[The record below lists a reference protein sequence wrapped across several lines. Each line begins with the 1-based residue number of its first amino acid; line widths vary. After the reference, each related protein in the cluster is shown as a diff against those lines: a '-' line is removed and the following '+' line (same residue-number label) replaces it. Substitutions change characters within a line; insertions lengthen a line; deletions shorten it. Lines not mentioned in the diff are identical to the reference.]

1 MTTPYTCAL
10 EISILRKYFWTFL
23 SGLCDRR
30 RVLAQVEEYDTTTD
44 TYNIVTEL
52 PRMIVMFGIVAV
64 GKKIYLVGGKDPL
77 TCLTLDTVLV
87 FDLEHNT
94 WSTSFPSLREAR
106 SANGYNPFFFT
117 VSRVS
122 LGLLLV

>member
-1 MTTPYTCAL
+1 MTTSYT
-10 EISILRKYFWTFL
+10 IFF

-30 RVLAQVEEYDTTTD
+30 RVVAQVEEYDTTED
-44 TYNIVTEL
+44 TYNIITEL
-52 PRMIVMFGIVAV
+52 PRMIVMFGIAAL

-87 FDLEHNT
+87 FDIEHNS

-106 SANGYNPFFFT
+106 SVHSDNFFT
-117 VSRVS
+117 YFFHP
-122 LGLLLV
+122 LGTKGLDG

>member
-1 MTTPYTCAL
+1 M
-10 EISILRKYFWTFL
+10 S
-23 SGLCDRR
+23 
-30 RVLAQVEEYDTTTD
+30 QVEEYDTTKD

-52 PRMIVMFGIVAV
+52 PRMIVMFGIAAV

-87 FDLEHNT
+87 FDIEHNT

-106 SANGYNPFFFT
+106 SAHSDIFLPTFSTLPLDTTALREWMGKMPLKDQIG
-117 VSRVS
+117 R
-122 LGLLLV
+122 GLP

>member
-1 MTTPYTCAL
+1 M
-10 EISILRKYFWTFL
+10 
-23 SGLCDRR
+23 
-30 RVLAQVEEYDTTTD
+30 AQVEEYDTTED

-52 PRMIVMFGIVAV
+52 PRMIVMFGIAAL

-87 FDLEHNT
+87 FDIEHNT

-106 SANGYNPFFFT
+106 SVYSDNFFT
-117 VSRVS
+117 YLFHPLGTTALRVWMGKRP
-122 LGLLLV
+122 LKDQNGRGLPCTDVPFI

>member
-1 MTTPYTCAL
+1 M
-10 EISILRKYFWTFL
+10 
-23 SGLCDRR
+23 
-30 RVLAQVEEYDTTTD
+30 AQVEEYDTTED

-52 PRMIVMFGIVAV
+52 PRMIVMFGIAAL

-87 FDLEHNT
+87 FDIEHNS

-106 SANGYNPFFFT
+106 SVHHSIVTTYLPTFFHP
-117 VSRVS
+117 
-122 LGLLLV
+122 LGTKGLDG